1 MTQHSVAST
10 HPPHPHPG
18 TPVRRR
24 KSSRRLGRLIVWEW
38 TVVLVLLSGLGITLL
53 AMSHAPD
60 PRRDADAL
68 VDQMKTALAGK
79 KPVDPLFGAYPVVSG
94 SGREVMVTMTRIP
107 PKVCVLAAW
116 DLYRLGTISINGVT
130 PQRVSAAKLVD
141 LCNDGDSATMIWSPK
156 SGG

>member
-1 MTQHSVAST
+1 MTQHSVASA
-10 HPPHPHPG
+10 HPPHPHPIK
-18 TPVRRR
+18 PVRRR

-38 TVVLVLLSGLGITLL
+38 GIVLVLLTGLGITLL

-60 PRRDADAL
+60 PRRDADAV
-68 VDQMKTALAGK
+68 VDQMKAALAGRK
-79 KPVDPLFGAYPVVSG
+79 LDPLYGVYPSVSGAGREIVVSM
-94 SGREVMVTMTRIP
+94 SHVP

-116 DLYRLGTISINGVT
+116 DLYRLGVISINGTT

-141 LCNDGDSATMIWSPK
+141 MCNDGETATLVWSPK

>member
-1 MTQHSVAST
+1 MTQHSVASA
-10 HPPHPHPG
+10 HPPHPHPAK
-18 TPVRRR
+18 PARRR
-24 KSSRRLGRLIVWEW
+24 KSSGRLGRLIVWEW
-38 TVVLVLLSGLGITLL
+38 AVVLVLLSGLGITLL

-68 VDQMKTALAGK
+68 VGRMKTALAGK
-79 KPVDPLFGAYPVVSG
+79 TSDPLFGGYPAVSG
-94 SGREVMVTMTRIP
+94 TGREVVVTMSRVP

-130 PQRVSAAKLVD
+130 PQRVSAARLVD
-141 LCNDGDSATMIWSPK
+141 LCNDGEAATIAWSPK